1 MSYEGQMLENLRMP
15 SKAEV
20 ETHLLKALLRHRG
33 VLKEFA
39 SGVEIVDELAD
50 EFDLDQ
56 QQRSATLERIYR
68 KENRI
73 VHSLLW
79 HRLLFRAADSLA
91 KSSLVSR
98 PTATLQ
104 LSGKREWMLTEKG
117 FDQALLIEGKQ
128 DLKKEDLGVRSYEVQ
143 KVVKKIVT
151 TPRPVDYN
159 PVESSKKLVL
169 KTSSSY
175 FRSRGFRQ
183 AVIEAYDCKC
193 AFCGFKLSSPDSLAW
208 EVQAAHI
215 VPNTMQGKDDVWN
228 GLALCGIH
236 HWAFDV
242 GWLTLNHKHFVE
254 VSNRINS
261 LPSSIGKIGSVD
273 LLRMFAMNS
282 TRMFMPADQNLF
294 PHETAIAW
302 HRINRFIP

>member
-1 MSYEGQMLENLRMP
+1 MP
-15 SKAEV
+15 QKKEV
-20 ETHLLKALLRHRG
+20 EEHLLKALLRHRG

-39 SGVEIVDELAD
+39 TGAEIVDEIAD
-50 EFDLDQ
+50 EFKLNSE
-56 QQRSATLERIYR
+56 QRSAVLERTYR
-68 KENRI
+68 KENRK
-73 VHSLLW
+73 VYSSVW

-91 KSSLVSR
+91 KSYLVSR

-104 LSGKREWMLTEKG
+104 LSGKREWMLTERG
-117 FDQALLIEGKQ
+117 FDEALVLEGKQ

-151 TPRPVDYN
+151 APRPVDYN
-159 PVESSKKLVL
+159 PVELNKKLVL
-169 KTSSSY
+169 KSSSSY

-242 GWLTLNHKHFVE
+242 GWLTLNPKFVVQ
-254 VSNRINS
+254 VSSRVERLPTAFGQIGSEDVIRKFSQKPIRIFLPKLKNLLPHENS
-261 LPSSIGKIGSVD
+261 LS
-273 LLRMFAMNS
+273 
-282 TRMFMPADQNLF
+282 
-294 PHETAIAW
+294 W
-302 HRINRFIP
+302 HRANRFIT